1 MNKINID
8 YKGQMENLQL
18 CQECVLQIYPFSTLF
33 LVDSG
38 LACVQFIVSVGRIAF
53 RNFNEVLQFLYPLFH
68 ISS

>member
-38 LACVQFIVSVGRIAF
+38 LAYVQFM
-53 RNFNEVLQFLYPLFH
+53 
-68 ISS
+68 